1 MRGYFHWLQAR
12 AQRGG
17 ETFRPVPVCSSEEL
31 LRLAPRLEEFDPPV
45 SALAVWKIRPILI
58 LGGSPSWEKRF
69 AARWHGLFDWPLEDE
84 GPPLLLGQAALLILR
99 EQSGACSLGMLLRFA
114 GLVHERLAE
123 LVPIHPGSPCRALLF
138 EPEVVTRLD
147 LALQTTTFRSPE
159 DVLRQALRRETMNN
173 NLEVAR
179 IISAVPELD
188 GEVDI
193 RRDEVR
199 FQRLPIP
206 DGFDLFPPRAEP
218 LFLVV
223 AINPGPE

>member
-1 MRGYFHWLQAR
+1 ML
-12 AQRGG
+12 
-17 ETFRPVPVCSSEEL
+17 RPVPVCSSEEL
-31 LRLAPRLEEFDPPV
+31 LRLVPRLEEFDPPV
-45 SALAVWKIRPILI
+45 SALAVWKIRPIL
-58 LGGSPSWEKRF
+58 LLAGSPSWEERF
-69 AARWHGLFDWPLEDE
+69 AQRWRGLSDWPLEDE
-84 GPPLLLGQAALLILR
+84 GLPLLLGQAALLILR
-99 EQSGACSLGMLLRFA
+99 EQSGTRSLAMLLSFV
-114 GLVHERLAE
+114 GLVHERFGE
-123 LVPIHPGSPCRALLF
+123 LVPIRPGSPCRALLF
-138 EPEVVTRLD
+138 EPEVVNRLD
-147 LALQTTTFRSPE
+147 LALRATTFRSPE
-159 DVLRQALRRETMNN
+159 DVLRQALQRETMNG

-179 IISAVPELD
+179 LISAVPELD